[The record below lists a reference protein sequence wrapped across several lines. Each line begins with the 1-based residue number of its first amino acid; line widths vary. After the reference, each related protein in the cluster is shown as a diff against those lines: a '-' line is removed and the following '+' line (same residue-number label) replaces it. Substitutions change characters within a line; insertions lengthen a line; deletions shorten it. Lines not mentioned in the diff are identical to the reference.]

1 MKKVLILGSTGMLGH
16 MVHHFLD
23 STKSYDLFNLSFKN
37 KLNSK
42 TIILD
47 IPNQKKLLN
56 KIEEINPDVII
67 NCVGILIKGSEEN
80 IKNAI

>member
-1 MKKVLILGSTGMLGH
+1 MLGH

-47 IPNQKKLLN
+47 ITNQKKLLN
-56 KIEEINPDVII
+56 KIEEIDPDII
-67 NCVGILIKGSEEN
+67 FCPHPTLDKHPTHRKISEIILEN
-80 IKNAI
+80 LKN